1 MRKRRE
7 TFAISAAFDTETCN
21 IKRGNDWCAYPVCYQ
36 VNDLRN
42 IDLYTYE
49 AGVNDTVKIYRHA
62 SEMLQ
67 YIGELVQW
75 GVDNSVTP
83 IVCGYN
89 LMFDLQT
96 LMAALH
102 AIYDMD
108 VNAQSSTNVYTLD
121 LKINGKRV
129 LRFWDTYHLEMRGL
143 VAMGRTA
150 GLKKLEGCWDYSL
163 IRTPETPLTN
173 EEIGYAVRD
182 VQIIPAYLSY
192 LLHSESWMQPG
203 DLGTRVIT
211 KTSIVRQMAR
221 HEIAPLRY
229 RTHDGYRTLLQ
240 TFMAR
245 CAEDLPAC
253 YYDYGL
259 RKACFNGGWTF
270 TAARYASV
278 VVRNV
283 ASLDVTSMHH
293 AHINGSFMPEQF
305 RPVNLRVLRQLISNV
320 LSTSVDNV
328 LKTYWRPFPFAFHA
342 RVRFVNLRLKCDTP
356 FEAYGIALIPKG
368 KFMRVPENGT
378 DFSVNDAAQF
388 SETANRAAGWRN
400 SAKNPVFAFGKLYTA
415 AIAEIHVSEYELWCI
430 SQVYDFDTCT
440 PILGEATP
448 KLTAPPDYVTL
459 QSNILF
465 NQKQDMK
472 HINKVYRENEPYPE
486 EVPRSIPE
494 GIANGLRSGELSN
507 DFVASYYGSTV
518 KGKFNSVYGTQAQ
531 DVLKPDYEVADSAV
545 IEVDKDTVLNEGN
558 FFERLPSTSK
568 VLYTYGLR
576 IVGRSRMHLV
586 IALLL
591 LWRAFGT
598 RVRVTGGDTDSIK
611 CACDRD
617 ITDEML
623 TAALKP
629 IADASKASIDR
640 TMKRVRRDLP
650 RYASTLDGVG
660 AFDIEECERGKT
672 RWAYHMEAWNKC
684 RVSVGKDMRC
694 HVTAAGVSRPHGAYH
709 IESFIDRMLRYD
721 TPDNVL
727 TACVGYNV
735 YVPSYLAHSLQRNR
749 PLPIERFT
757 DDVTDYRGETTHV
770 DAPQAIALY
779 PVGRWLGETSMP
791 SNMENVRYLK
801 DIYNRDVRT
810 DMRSLLHEKK
820 GIPVVSNDW

>member
-7 TFAISAAFDTETCN
+7 TFAISAAFDTETSN
-21 IKRGNDWCAYPVCYQ
+21 IKRGNDWYAYPVCYQ

-62 SEMLQ
+62 SEILQ

-75 GVDNSVTP
+75 GRDNDVTP

-96 LMAALH
+96 LMAALR

-121 LKINGKRV
+121 LKIDGKRV
-129 LRFWDTYHLEMRGL
+129 LRFWDTFHLEMRGL
-143 VAMGRTA
+143 AAMGRTA
-150 GLKKLEGCWDYSL
+150 GLKKLEGDWDYSL
-163 IRTPETPLTN
+163 IRTPETPLTR
-173 EEIGYAVRD
+173 EEIGYAARD
-182 VQIIPAYLSY
+182 VQVIPAYLSY

-203 DLGTRVIT
+203 DLGVRVIT

-305 RPVNLRVLRQLISNV
+305 RPVNLHVLRQLISNV

-356 FEAYGIALIPKG
+356 FEAYGIALIPKV

-388 SETANRAAGWRN
+388 AETASRAAGWRN

-440 PILGEATP
+440 PVLGEATP

-472 HINKVYRENEPYPE
+472 HVNKVYRENEPYPE

-531 DVLKPDYEVADSAV
+531 DVLKPDYEVNDGAV
-545 IEVDKDTVLNEGN
+545 IEVDNDTVLNEGN

-598 RVRVTGGDTDSIK
+598 RVRVTGGDTDSVK
-611 CACDRD
+611 CACDLD
-617 ITDEML
+617 ITDAML
-623 TAALKP
+623 TEALKP
-629 IADASKASIDR
+629 IADASKASIER
-640 TMKRVRRDLP
+640 TMQRVRRDWP
-650 RYASTLDGVG
+650 RHASKLDGVG

-672 RWAYHMEAWNKC
+672 RWAFHMETWNKC
-684 RVSVGKDMRC
+684 RVSVGEDMHC
-694 HVTAAGVSRPHGAYH
+694 HVTAAGVSRPYGAYH

-735 YVPSYLAHSLQRNR
+735 YVPSYLAHSLRRNR

-810 DMRSLLHEKK
+810 DMRSLLHTKK

>member
-1 MRKRRE
+1 MRKSRE
-7 TFAISAAFDTETCN
+7 TFAVAAAFDTETAN
-21 IKRGNDWCAYPVCYQ
+21 LKRGDTWYAYPVCYQ
-36 VNDLRN
+36 VNDIRN
-42 IDLYTYE
+42 VDLYTYDPD
-49 AGVNDTVKIYRHA
+49 VNDNVTIYRYA

-67 YIGELVQW
+67 YIDMLVQW
-75 GVDNSVTP
+75 GRDNTVTP

-102 AIYDMD
+102 AIYDID

-121 LKINGKRV
+121 LKIDGKRV
-129 LRFWDTYHLEMRGL
+129 LRFWDTFHLEMRGL
-143 VAMGRTA
+143 AAMGRTA
-150 GLKKLEGCWDYSL
+150 GLKKLDGDWDYTL
-163 IRTPETPLTN
+163 IRTPETPLTA
-173 EEIGYAVRD
+173 EEIGYATRD
-182 VQIIPAYLSY
+182 VQVIPAFLRY
-192 LLHSESWMQPG
+192 LLHSESWMTPS
-203 DLGTRVIT
+203 DLGVNVIT

-229 RTHDGYRTLLQ
+229 RTADGYRTLLQ

-305 RPVNLRVLRQLISNV
+305 RPVNLHTLRQLIANV
-320 LSTSVDNV
+320 LSASIDNV
-328 LKTYWRPFPFAFHA
+328 LATYWRPFPFAFHA
-342 RVRFVNLRLKCDTP
+342 RVRFVNLRLKRGTP
-356 FEAYGIALIPKG
+356 FDAYGIALIPKG
-368 KFMRVPENGT
+368 KFMRTPENGT

-388 SETANRAAGWRN
+388 AETASRAAGWRN
-400 SAKNPVFAFGKLYTA
+400 SAKNPVFAFGKLYSA
-415 AIAEIHVSEYELWCI
+415 DIAEIHISEYELWCI
-430 SQVYDFDTCT
+430 ANVYDFDSAE
-440 PILGEATP
+440 PVLGEATP

-472 HINKVYRENEPYPE
+472 HVNKVYHENEPFSE
-486 EVPRSIPE
+486 EVPKSIPE

-531 DVLKPDYEVADSAV
+531 DVLKPDYEVSDDAV
-545 IEVDKDTVLNEGN
+545 IEVDNDTVLNEGN
-558 FFERLPSTSK
+558 FLERLPATSK
-568 VLYTYGLR
+568 VLYTYGMR

-586 IALLL
+586 IAIVL

-640 TMKRVRRDLP
+640 AMKRVRRDWP

-672 RWAYHMEAWNKC
+672 RWACHMEAWNKC
-684 RVSVGKDMRC
+684 RVSVGEDMHC
-694 HVTAAGVSRPHGAYH
+694 HVTAAGVSRPHGSYH
-709 IESFIDRMLRYD
+709 IESFIDRALRYD
-721 TPDNVL
+721 TPENVL
-727 TACVGYNV
+727 PACVGYNV
-735 YVPSYLAHSLQRNR
+735 YVPAYLAHSLQRNR
-749 PLPIERFT
+749 PLPIERFSG
-757 DDVTDYRGETTHV
+757 DVTDYRGETVHV
-770 DAPQAIALY
+770 DTPQAIALY

-791 SNMENVRYLK
+791 SNAENVRYLK
-801 DIYNRDVRT
+801 KVYNRDVRT

-820 GIPVVSNDW
+820 GKPVISNDW